1 MVYGSGGIGKTK
13 LAIEFAKVIKQ
24 EHTDYEPLFVQ
35 MAEDSFENALA
46 DIPPKQVSTSF
57 L

>member
-13 LAIEFAKVIKQ
+13 LAIEFAKKIEQ

-35 MAEDSFENALA
+35 MAGDSFENALA
-46 DIPPKQVSTSF
+46 DIPPNQ
-57 L
+57 